1 MSIGINFTTNKSIPE
16 WSSTANNLSSFI
28 PSIKVNKES
37 IKSIQLE
44 IQQSDSIYKNDLLS
58 T

>member
-1 MSIGINFTTNKSIPE
+1 MVV
-16 WSSTANNLSSFI
+16 NNLSSFI

-44 IQQSDSIYKNDLLS
+44 IQQSDSIYKNDLLLIV
-58 T
+58 